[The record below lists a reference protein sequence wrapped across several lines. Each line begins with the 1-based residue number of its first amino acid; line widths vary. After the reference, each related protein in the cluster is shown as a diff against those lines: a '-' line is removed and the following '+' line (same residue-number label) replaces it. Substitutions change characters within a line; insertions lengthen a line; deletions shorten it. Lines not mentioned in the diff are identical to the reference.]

1 MRLVRLTALGVLCW
15 FPLHGQSPA
24 AADKP
29 APPQLQRHVDPPPVP
44 APYESD
50 PKFIAA
56 WTEAKHLYAQHN
68 YIFAEDEY
76 KKANKAAGGSCVKC
90 LQQIEELQM
99 GLGSFKDAIATAKE
113 LLALATTPRDKS
125 MAESK
130 LGSALLGQFGDKPKP
145 DQLAQAHAVF
155 ESALADFAGNN
166 TARWQDACTLV
177 RMGKMDDAKEQF
189 STCAERASQM
199 DPMRVRAQHFAENP
213 ELSLHKMAP
222 AFEVTALDGTRF
234 NLDNMGGKVVL
245 IDFWATWCGP
255 CNEELPNVKKIAKEF
270 AGQPFVLI
278 SVSWDNDDA
287 KWKDFVAKNEMTWL
301 QYRDSDHKLSDRFGI
316 NAIPHY
322 FTIDSDGV
330 LTAEILGSGN
340 DVEGKI
346 KKLIKRAQAAQAAV
360 VTAGN

>member
-1 MRLVRLTALGVLCW
+1 MLLRWERCSAPRQARSRYWLNRPRQRTRLRRLSSSVT
-15 FPLHGQSPA
+15 PI
-24 AADKP
+24 
-29 APPQLQRHVDPPPVP
+29 PVP
-44 APYESD
+44 AAYESD

-56 WTEAKHLYAQHN
+56 WTEAKHLSAERQYF
-68 YIFAEDEY
+68 FAADAY
-76 KKANKAAGGSCVKC
+76 KKANKIAGGSCVKC
-90 LQQIEELQM
+90 LQQMEDLQM
-99 GLGSFKDAIATAKE
+99 GLGSFKDAIATSKE
-113 LLALATTPRDKS
+113 LVALASTPRDKS
-125 MAESK
+125 IAENR
-130 LGSALLGQFGDKPKP
+130 LGAALLAQFGDKPKP
-145 DQLAQAHAVF
+145 DQLAQVHAVF

-177 RMGKMDDAKEQF
+177 RMGKLDDAKEQF
-189 STCAERASQM
+189 SACAEKASKS

-255 CNEELPNVKKIAKEF
+255 CNEELPNVKRIAKEF

-278 SVSWDNDDA
+278 SVSWDSDDA
-287 KWKDFVAKNEMTWL
+287 KWRDFIAKNEMTWL

-346 KKLIKRAQAAQAAV
+346 RKLIKRAQAAQAAQ